1 MSEKKKEEL
10 NKNNNYIEI
19 SKKEEPKKEKN
30 QPQEKVNIIKLNLS
44 QAKVID
50 ELPKNEL
57 YDSKKVKTAYRLVF
71 VFKNEDI
78 YINVKP
84 EIKLINAIKKISAK
98 INMPLEKIYINYNDK
113 TLTEKDYETTVK
125 QFFGFPKN
133 KSRPILYVKLKSLT
147 EDVITNKYNYLNNS
161 SDSINKSKYYT
172 KTSYANKV
180 KISNYPSLI
189 DINVSASDDI
199 HSIINAFLKEA
210 KINSDFFVER
220 KEEKKETDN
229 NLNSNESNMLDSNM
243 LDITENVNIIY
254 TVGFPTPDVAFDFN
268 RYMSI
273 LKLVNPTF
281 KNIKVKLLIGNK
293 KSVKKNRQID
303 IEEQKKSW
311 IGIYSN
317 LDATNPEEKNI
328 KVIAKIRDNFINN
341 QMYKMSNINI
351 YRYGYLNSSSPYITP
366 YDEVI
371 KEKHENK
378 KRWLN
383 PRGFISSVNKYSGIH
398 F

>member
-1 MSEKKKEEL
+1 MSDKIEEEL
-10 NKNNNYIEI
+10 NKNNNIE
-19 SKKEEPKKEKN
+19 SNKKEEPKKEEIKS
-30 QPQEKVNIIKLNLS
+30 QEKVNSLNNNLS
-44 QAKVID
+44 QAKIID

-57 YDSKKVKTAYRLVF
+57 YDNKKIKVAYRLVF
-71 VFKNEDI
+71 VFKNEDVS
-78 YINVKP
+78 INVKP
-84 EIKLINAIKKISAK
+84 ETKLINVIKKISSK
-98 INMPLEKIYINYNDK
+98 IKIHFEKLYINYNDK
-113 TLTEKDYETTVK
+113 TLTEKDYEATVK

-147 EDVITNKYNYLNNS
+147 EDIVNKYNYLNNS

-172 KTSYANKV
+172 KTSYPNKV

-189 DINVSASDDI
+189 DINVSANDDI
-199 HSIINAFLKEA
+199 YNIINAFLKEA

-220 KEEKKETDN
+220 KEDKKENDIN
-229 NLNSNESNMLDSNM
+229 INSNESNEQDSNVVE
-243 LDITENVNIIY
+243 TNENISIIY
-254 TVGFPTPDVAFDFN
+254 IVGFPTPDVAFDFN

-281 KNIKVKLLIGNK
+281 KNIKIKLLIGNK
-293 KSVKKNRQID
+293 KSLKNKQIEY
-303 IEEQKKSW
+303 EEQKKSL

-341 QMYKMSNINI
+341 QMYKMNNINI
-351 YRYGYLNSSSPYITP
+351 YRYGYLNSASPYITP

>member
-1 MSEKKKEEL
+1 MSDKIEEEL
-10 NKNNNYIEI
+10 NKNNNIE
-19 SKKEEPKKEKN
+19 SNKKEEPKKEEIKS
-30 QPQEKVNIIKLNLS
+30 QEKVNSLNNNLS
-44 QAKVID
+44 QAKIID

-57 YDSKKVKTAYRLVF
+57 YDNKKIKVAYRLVF
-71 VFKNEDI
+71 VFKNEDVS
-78 YINVKP
+78 INVKP
-84 EIKLINAIKKISAK
+84 ETKLINVIKKISSK
-98 INMPLEKIYINYNDK
+98 IKIPFKKIYINYNDK
-113 TLTEKDYETTVK
+113 TLTEKDYEATVK

-147 EDVITNKYNYLNNS
+147 EDIVNKYNYLNNS

-172 KTSYANKV
+172 KTSYPNKV

-199 HSIINAFLKEA
+199 YNIINAFLKEA

-220 KEEKKETDN
+220 KEDKKENDIN
-229 NLNSNESNMLDSNM
+229 INSNESNEQDSNVVE
-243 LDITENVNIIY
+243 TNENISIIY
-254 TVGFPTPDVAFDFN
+254 IVGFPTPDVAFDFN

-281 KNIKVKLLIGNK
+281 KNIKIKLLIGNK
-293 KSVKKNRQID
+293 KSLKNKQIEY
-303 IEEQKKSW
+303 EEQKKSL

-341 QMYKMSNINI
+341 QMYKMNNINI
-351 YRYGYLNSSSPYITP
+351 YRYGYLNSASPYITP

>member
-1 MSEKKKEEL
+1 MSDKIEGEL
-10 NKNNNYIEI
+10 NKNNNIE
-19 SKKEEPKKEKN
+19 SNKKEEPKKEEIKS
-30 QPQEKVNIIKLNLS
+30 QEKVNSLNNNLS
-44 QAKVID
+44 QAKIID

-57 YDSKKVKTAYRLVF
+57 YDNKKIKVAYRLVF
-71 VFKNEDI
+71 VFKNEDVS
-78 YINVKP
+78 INVKP
-84 EIKLINAIKKISAK
+84 ETKLINVIKKISSK
-98 INMPLEKIYINYNDK
+98 IKIPFKKLYINYNDK
-113 TLTEKDYETTVK
+113 TLTEKDYEATVK

-147 EDVITNKYNYLNNS
+147 EDIVNKYNYLNNS

-172 KTSYANKV
+172 KTSYPNKV

-189 DINVSASDDI
+189 DINVSANDDI
-199 HSIINAFLKEA
+199 YNIINAFLKEA

-220 KEEKKETDN
+220 KEDKKENDIN
-229 NLNSNESNMLDSNM
+229 INSNESNEQDSNVVE
-243 LDITENVNIIY
+243 TNENISIIY
-254 TVGFPTPDVAFDFN
+254 IVGFPTPDVAFDFN

-281 KNIKVKLLIGNK
+281 KNIKIKLLIGNK
-293 KSVKKNRQID
+293 KSLKNKQIEY
-303 IEEQKKSW
+303 EEQKKSL

-341 QMYKMSNINI
+341 QMYKMNNINI
-351 YRYGYLNSSSPYITP
+351 YRYGYLNSASPYITP

-371 KEKHENK
+371 KEKHENR

>member
-1 MSEKKKEEL
+1 MSDKIEEEL
-10 NKNNNYIEI
+10 NKNNNIE
-19 SKKEEPKKEKN
+19 SNKKEEPKKEEIKS
-30 QPQEKVNIIKLNLS
+30 QEKVNSLNNNLS
-44 QAKVID
+44 QAKIID

-57 YDSKKVKTAYRLVF
+57 YDNKKIKVAYRLVF
-71 VFKNEDI
+71 VFKNEDVS
-78 YINVKP
+78 INVKP
-84 EIKLINAIKKISAK
+84 ETKLINVIKKISSK
-98 INMPLEKIYINYNDK
+98 IKIPFQKIYINYNDK
-113 TLTEKDYETTVK
+113 TLTEKDYEATVK

-147 EDVITNKYNYLNNS
+147 EDIVNKYNYLNNS

-172 KTSYANKV
+172 KTSYPNKV

-199 HSIINAFLKEA
+199 YNIINAFLKEA

-220 KEEKKETDN
+220 KEDKKENDIN
-229 NLNSNESNMLDSNM
+229 INSNESNEQDSNVVE
-243 LDITENVNIIY
+243 TNENISIIY
-254 TVGFPTPDVAFDFN
+254 IVGFPTPDVAFDFN

-281 KNIKVKLLIGNK
+281 KNIKIKLLIGNK
-293 KSVKKNRQID
+293 KSLKNKQIEY
-303 IEEQKKSW
+303 EEQKKSL

-341 QMYKMSNINI
+341 QMHKMNNINI
-351 YRYGYLNSSSPYITP
+351 YRYGYLNSASPYITP

>member
-1 MSEKKKEEL
+1 MSDKIEVEL
-10 NKNNNYIEI
+10 NKNNNIE
-19 SKKEEPKKEKN
+19 SNKKEEPKKEEIKS
-30 QPQEKVNIIKLNLS
+30 QEKVNSLNNNLS
-44 QAKVID
+44 QAKIID

-57 YDSKKVKTAYRLVF
+57 YDNKKIKVAYRLVF
-71 VFKNEDI
+71 VFKNEDVS
-78 YINVKP
+78 INVKP
-84 EIKLINAIKKISAK
+84 ETKLINVIKKISSK
-98 INMPLEKIYINYNDK
+98 IKIPFQKIYINYNDK
-113 TLTEKDYETTVK
+113 TLTEKDYEATVK

-147 EDVITNKYNYLNNS
+147 EDIVNKYNYLNNS

-172 KTSYANKV
+172 KTSYPNKV

-199 HSIINAFLKEA
+199 YNIINAFLKEA

-220 KEEKKETDN
+220 KEDKKENDIN
-229 NLNSNESNMLDSNM
+229 INSNESNEQDSNVVE
-243 LDITENVNIIY
+243 TNENISIIY
-254 TVGFPTPDVAFDFN
+254 IVGFPTPDVAFDFN

-281 KNIKVKLLIGNK
+281 KNIKIKLLIGNK
-293 KSVKKNRQID
+293 KSLKNKQIEY
-303 IEEQKKSW
+303 EEQKKSL

-341 QMYKMSNINI
+341 QMYKMNNINI
-351 YRYGYLNSSSPYITP
+351 YRYGYLNSASPYITP

>member
-1 MSEKKKEEL
+1 MSDKIEEEL
-10 NKNNNYIEI
+10 NKNNNIE
-19 SKKEEPKKEKN
+19 SNKKEEPKKEEIKS
-30 QPQEKVNIIKLNLS
+30 QEKVNSLNNNLS
-44 QAKVID
+44 QAKIID

-57 YDSKKVKTAYRLVF
+57 YDNKKIKVAYRLVF
-71 VFKNEDI
+71 VFKNEDVS
-78 YINVKP
+78 INVKP
-84 EIKLINAIKKISAK
+84 ETKLINVIKKISSK
-98 INMPLEKIYINYNDK
+98 IKIPFQKIYINYNDK
-113 TLTEKDYETTVK
+113 TLTEKDYDSTVK

-147 EDVITNKYNYLNNS
+147 EDIVNKYNYLNNS

-172 KTSYANKV
+172 KTSYPNKV

-189 DINVSASDDI
+189 DINVSANDDI
-199 HSIINAFLKEA
+199 YNIINAFLKEA

-220 KEEKKETDN
+220 KEDKKENDIN
-229 NLNSNESNMLDSNM
+229 INSNESNEQDSNVVE
-243 LDITENVNIIY
+243 TNENISIIY
-254 TVGFPTPDVAFDFN
+254 IVGFPTPDVAFDFN

-281 KNIKVKLLIGNK
+281 KNIKIKLLIGNK
-293 KSVKKNRQID
+293 KSLKNKQIEY
-303 IEEQKKSW
+303 EEQKKSL

-341 QMYKMSNINI
+341 QMYKMNNINI
-351 YRYGYLNSSSPYITP
+351 YRYGYLNSASPYITP

>member
-1 MSEKKKEEL
+1 MAFL
-10 NKNNNYIEI
+10 
-19 SKKEEPKKEKN
+19 
-30 QPQEKVNIIKLNLS
+30 
-44 QAKVID
+44 
-50 ELPKNEL
+50 
-57 YDSKKVKTAYRLVF
+57 
-71 VFKNEDI
+71 
-78 YINVKP
+78 
-84 EIKLINAIKKISAK
+84 KI
-98 INMPLEKIYINYNDK
+98 
-113 TLTEKDYETTVK
+113 
-125 QFFGFPKN
+125 
-133 KSRPILYVKLKSLT
+133 RPILYVKLKSFT
-147 EDVITNKYNYLNNS
+147 EDIVNKYNYLNNS

-172 KTSYANKV
+172 KTSYPNKV

-199 HSIINAFLKEA
+199 YNIINAFLKEA

-220 KEEKKETDN
+220 KEDKKENDIN
-229 NLNSNESNMLDSNM
+229 INSNESNEQDSNVVE
-243 LDITENVNIIY
+243 TNENISIIY
-254 TVGFPTPDVAFDFN
+254 IVGFPTPDVAFDFN

-281 KNIKVKLLIGNK
+281 KNIKIKLLIGNK
-293 KSVKKNRQID
+293 KSLKNKQIEY
-303 IEEQKKSW
+303 EEQKKSL

-317 LDATNPEEKNI
+317 LDATNTEEKNI
-328 KVIAKIRDNFINN
+328 KDIAKIRDNFINN
-341 QMYKMSNINI
+341 QMYKMNNINI
-351 YRYGYLNSSSPYITP
+351 YRYGYLNSASPYITP

>member
-1 MSEKKKEEL
+1 MSDQKKEEL

-19 SKKEEPKKEKN
+19 SKKEEPKKEKK
-30 QPQEKVNIIKLNLS
+30 QPQEKVNIIKINLS

-57 YDSKKVKTAYRLVF
+57 FDSKKVKTAYRLVF

-84 EIKLINAIKKISAK
+84 EIKLINAIKKISKK
-98 INMPLEKIYINYNDK
+98 INIPLEKIYINYNDK

-147 EDVITNKYNYLNNS
+147 EDVTNKYNYLNNS

-172 KTSYANKV
+172 KTSYTNKV

-293 KSVKKNRQID
+293 KSVKKNRQIEN
-303 IEEQKKSW
+303 EEQKKSW

-341 QMYKMSNINI
+341 QMYKMNNINI
-351 YRYGYLNSSSPYITP
+351 YRYGYLNSASPYITP

>member
-1 MSEKKKEEL
+1 MSDKIEGEL
-10 NKNNNYIEI
+10 NKNNNIE
-19 SKKEEPKKEKN
+19 SNKKEEPKKEEIKS
-30 QPQEKVNIIKLNLS
+30 QEKVNSLNNNLS
-44 QAKVID
+44 QAKIID

-57 YDSKKVKTAYRLVF
+57 YDNKKIKVAYRLVF
-71 VFKNEDI
+71 VFKNEDVS
-78 YINVKP
+78 INVKP
-84 EIKLINAIKKISAK
+84 ETKLINVIKKISSK
-98 INMPLEKIYINYNDK
+98 IKIPFQKIYINYNDK
-113 TLTEKDYETTVK
+113 TLTEKDYEATVK

-147 EDVITNKYNYLNNS
+147 EDIVNKYNYLNNS

-172 KTSYANKV
+172 KTSYPNKV

-199 HSIINAFLKEA
+199 YNIINAFLKEA

-220 KEEKKETDN
+220 KEDKKENDIN
-229 NLNSNESNMLDSNM
+229 INSNESNEQDSNVVE
-243 LDITENVNIIY
+243 TNENISIIY
-254 TVGFPTPDVAFDFN
+254 IVGFPTPDVAFDFN
-268 RYMSI
+268 RYMNI

-281 KNIKVKLLIGNK
+281 KNIKIKLLIGNK
-293 KSVKKNRQID
+293 KSLKKKQIEY
-303 IEEQKKSW
+303 EEQKKSL

-341 QMYKMSNINI
+341 QMYKMNNINI
-351 YRYGYLNSSSPYITP
+351 YRYGYLNSASPYITP

>member
-1 MSEKKKEEL
+1 MSDKIEGEL
-10 NKNNNYIEI
+10 NKNNNIE
-19 SKKEEPKKEKN
+19 SNKKEEPKKEEIKS
-30 QPQEKVNIIKLNLS
+30 QEKVNSLNNNLS
-44 QAKVID
+44 QAKIID

-57 YDSKKVKTAYRLVF
+57 YDNKKIKVAYRLVF
-71 VFKNEDI
+71 VFKNEDVS
-78 YINVKP
+78 INVKP
-84 EIKLINAIKKISAK
+84 ETKLINVIKKISSK
-98 INMPLEKIYINYNDK
+98 IKIPFKKLYINYNDK
-113 TLTEKDYETTVK
+113 TLTEKDYEATVK

-147 EDVITNKYNYLNNS
+147 EDIVNKYNYLNNS

-172 KTSYANKV
+172 KTSYPNKV

-189 DINVSASDDI
+189 DINVSANDDI
-199 HSIINAFLKEA
+199 YNIINAFLKEA

-220 KEEKKETDN
+220 KEDKKENDIN
-229 NLNSNESNMLDSNM
+229 INSNESNEQDSNVVE
-243 LDITENVNIIY
+243 TNENISIIY
-254 TVGFPTPDVAFDFN
+254 IVGFPTPDVAFDFN

-281 KNIKVKLLIGNK
+281 KNIKIKLLIGNK
-293 KSVKKNRQID
+293 KSLKNKQIEY
-303 IEEQKKSW
+303 EEQKKSL

-341 QMYKMSNINI
+341 QMYKMNNINI
-351 YRYGYLNSSSPYITP
+351 YRYGYLNSASPYITP

-383 PRGFISSVNKYSGIH
+383 PRGFISSVNKYSGVNL
-398 F
+398 

>member
-1 MSEKKKEEL
+1 MSDKIEGEL
-10 NKNNNYIEI
+10 NKNNNIE
-19 SKKEEPKKEKN
+19 SNKKEEPKKEEIKS
-30 QPQEKVNIIKLNLS
+30 QEKVNSLNNNLS
-44 QAKVID
+44 QAKIID

-57 YDSKKVKTAYRLVF
+57 YDNKKIKVAYRLVF
-71 VFKNEDI
+71 VFKNEDVS
-78 YINVKP
+78 INVKP
-84 EIKLINAIKKISAK
+84 ETKLINVIKKISSK
-98 INMPLEKIYINYNDK
+98 IKIPFQKIYINYNDK
-113 TLTEKDYETTVK
+113 TLTEKDYEATVK

-147 EDVITNKYNYLNNS
+147 EDIVNKYNYLNNS

-172 KTSYANKV
+172 KTSYPNKV

-199 HSIINAFLKEA
+199 YNIINAFLKEA

-220 KEEKKETDN
+220 KEDKKENDIN
-229 NLNSNESNMLDSNM
+229 INSNESNEQDSNVVE
-243 LDITENVNIIY
+243 TNENISIIY
-254 TVGFPTPDVAFDFN
+254 IVGFPTPDVAFDFN

-281 KNIKVKLLIGNK
+281 KNIKIKLLIGNK
-293 KSVKKNRQID
+293 KSLKNKQIEY
-303 IEEQKKSW
+303 EEQKKSL

-341 QMYKMSNINI
+341 QMYKMNNINI
-351 YRYGYLNSSSPYITP
+351 YRYGYLNSASPYITP

-371 KEKHENK
+371 KEKHENR

>member
-1 MSEKKKEEL
+1 MSDKIEEEL
-10 NKNNNYIEI
+10 NKNNNIE
-19 SKKEEPKKEKN
+19 SNKKEEPKKEEIKS
-30 QPQEKVNIIKLNLS
+30 QEKVNSLNNNLS
-44 QAKVID
+44 QAKIID

-57 YDSKKVKTAYRLVF
+57 YDNKKIKVAYRLVF
-71 VFKNEDI
+71 VFKNEDVS
-78 YINVKP
+78 INVKP
-84 EIKLINAIKKISAK
+84 ETKLINVIKKISSK
-98 INMPLEKIYINYNDK
+98 IKIPFEKLYINYNDK
-113 TLTEKDYETTVK
+113 TLTEKDYEATVK
-125 QFFGFPKN
+125 KFFGFPKN

-147 EDVITNKYNYLNNS
+147 EDIVNKYNYLNNS

-172 KTSYANKV
+172 KTSYPNKV

-189 DINVSASDDI
+189 DINVSANDDI
-199 HSIINAFLKEA
+199 YNIINAFLKEA

-220 KEEKKETDN
+220 KEDKKENDIN
-229 NLNSNESNMLDSNM
+229 INSNESNEQDSNVVE
-243 LDITENVNIIY
+243 TNENISIIY
-254 TVGFPTPDVAFDFN
+254 IVGFPTPDVAFDFN

-281 KNIKVKLLIGNK
+281 KNIKIKLLIGNK
-293 KSVKKNRQID
+293 KSLKNKQIEY
-303 IEEQKKSW
+303 EEQKKSL

-341 QMYKMSNINI
+341 QMYKMNNINI
-351 YRYGYLNSSSPYITP
+351 YRYGYLNSASPYITP